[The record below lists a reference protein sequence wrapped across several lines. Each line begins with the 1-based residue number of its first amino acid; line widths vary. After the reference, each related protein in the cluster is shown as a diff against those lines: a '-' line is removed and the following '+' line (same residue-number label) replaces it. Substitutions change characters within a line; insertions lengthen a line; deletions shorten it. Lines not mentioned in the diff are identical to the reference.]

1 MCRSAMESNS
11 GLAGYPRDRDRLQ
24 IRGFYLRVS
33 LAGGRRLFP
42 GAITLV
48 YLPRIDGSL
57 LEVNGSRIRAAAR
70 AIVPLH
76 RICSPELF
84 RSGDTE
90 AAVFASTDRVRAGE
104 GVRFEAYVGE
114 EKVVRGVFRRRGG
127 VWGMECRCAA
137 EGDAAAVAVAA
148 AEVWVVGEKG
158 VSMGQRV
165 EVAAA
170 LEEERRKRRR
180 RRGFCSRLEEIPEE
194 SDGCDGL
201 CCEGGEAEEEEEE
214 GGWEL
219 EGSDD
224 DVRKQAGGKGMEGED
239 VALEM
244 EGVRWG
250 VDLGICVM
258 CLGVVGMLVSA
269 ASNRKLRKNL
279 L

>member
-1 MCRSAMESNS
+1 MESNS
-11 GLAGYPRDRDRLQ
+11 GLAGYTRDRDRLQ

-33 LAGGRRLFP
+33 ISGGRRPFL

-48 YLPRIDGSL
+48 YLPRIDGSS

-84 RSGDTE
+84 KSGDTE
-90 AAVFASTDRVRAGE
+90 AAVFASTERVRAGE

-114 EKVVRGVFRRRGG
+114 EKVVRGVFRRRGD
-127 VWGMECRCAA
+127 VWGMECQCAA
-137 EGDAAAVAVAA
+137 AVAA
-148 AEVWVVGEKG
+148 AEVWVVGENG

-170 LEEERRKRRR
+170 LEEERRKRRWR
-180 RRGFCSRLEEIPEE
+180 RRFCSRLEEIPEE

-201 CCEGGEAEEEEEE
+201 CCEGGEEEEEEE
-214 GGWEL
+214 GWEW

-224 DVRKQAGGKGMEGED
+224 EVRKQAGGKSMEGED

-244 EGVRWG
+244 EGVRWA
-250 VDLGICVM
+250 VDLGIWVM
-258 CLGVVGMLVSA
+258 CLGVGMLVSA

>member
-1 MCRSAMESNS
+1 MCRSGMESDS
-11 GLAGYPRDRDRLQ
+11 GVAGYPRDGDRLK

-33 LAGGRRLFP
+33 VAGGRRPFP

-48 YLPRIDGSL
+48 YLPPIDGNL

-84 RSGDTE
+84 RSGDTD

-104 GVRFEAYVGE
+104 GVRFEAYLGE

-137 EGDAAAVAVAA
+137 EGDAAAVAAV
-148 AEVWVVGEKG
+148 EVWVVGEKG

-170 LEEERRKRRR
+170 LEEERRKRLRR
-180 RRGFCSRLEEIPEE
+180 RSRRGFCSSLEEIPEE
-194 SDGCDGL
+194 SEGCDGM
-201 CCEGGEAEEEEEE
+201 CCEGGEEEEEEAE
-214 GGWEL
+214 GWES
-219 EGSDD
+219 EGSVGE
-224 DVRKQAGGKGMEGED
+224 VRNQAGGTSLDGEV

-244 EGVRWG
+244 EGVRWA
-250 VDLGICVM
+250 VDLGIWVM
-258 CLGVVGMLVSA
+258 CLGVGLLVSA
-269 ASNRKLRKNL
+269 ASHRRLRKNL

>member
-1 MCRSAMESNS
+1 MCRSAIESNS

-127 VWGMECRCAA
+127 AWGMECRCAA
-137 EGDAAAVAVAA
+137 EGDAAAVAA

-170 LEEERRKRRR
+170 LEEERRKRRW

-201 CCEGGEAEEEEEE
+201 CCEGGEEEEEEE
-214 GGWEL
+214 GWEL

-224 DVRKQAGGKGMEGED
+224 DVRKQAGGKSMEGED

-250 VDLGICVM
+250 VDLGIWVM
-258 CLGVVGMLVSA
+258 CLGVGMLVSA

>member
-33 LAGGRRLFP
+33 LAGGWRLFP
-42 GAITLV
+42 GSITLV

-137 EGDAAAVAVAA
+137 EGDAAAVAA

-201 CCEGGEAEEEEEE
+201 CCEGGEEEEEEEE

-250 VDLGICVM
+250 VDLGIWVM
-258 CLGVVGMLVSA
+258 CLGVGMLVSA

>member
-1 MCRSAMESNS
+1 MESNS

-84 RSGDTE
+84 KSGDTE
-90 AAVFASTDRVRAGE
+90 AAVFASTERVRAGE

-170 LEEERRKRRR
+170 LEEERRKRRW

-201 CCEGGEAEEEEEE
+201 CCEGGEEEEEEE
-214 GGWEL
+214 GWEL

-224 DVRKQAGGKGMEGED
+224 DVRKQAGGKSMEGED
-239 VALEM
+239 AALEM

-250 VDLGICVM
+250 VDLGIWVM
-258 CLGVVGMLVSA
+258 CLGVGMLVSA

>member
-1 MCRSAMESNS
+1 MESNS
-11 GLAGYPRDRDRLQ
+11 SLAGYPRDRDRLK

-33 LAGGRRLFP
+33 IAGGRRPFP

-48 YLPRIDGSL
+48 YLPPIDGNL
-57 LEVNGSRIRAAAR
+57 LEVNGSRIRAEAR

-76 RICSPELF
+76 RICSGELS

-90 AAVFASTDRVRAGE
+90 ATVFASTDRVRAGE

-114 EKVVRGVFRRRGG
+114 EKVVRGVFRRREG
-127 VWGMECRCAA
+127 VWWMECRCAA
-137 EGDAAAVAVAA
+137 EGDAAAVAA

-158 VSMGQRV
+158 VSMEQRV

-180 RRGFCSRLEEIPEE
+180 WRGFCSRLEEIPEE
-194 SDGCDGL
+194 SGGCDAS
-201 CCEGGEAEEEEEE
+201 CCEGGDEEEEEE
-214 GGWEL
+214 ED
-219 EGSDD
+219 EGSDGE
-224 DVRKQAGGKGMEGED
+224 VRKQAGGQSVDGED

-244 EGVRWG
+244 EGVRWA
-250 VDLGICVM
+250 VDLGIWAM
-258 CLGVVGMLVSA
+258 CLGVGLLVSA
-269 ASNRKLRKNL
+269 AAHRRLSKNL